1 MNASARQRALVIVAA
16 VCFVL
21 ALPLVAHADDGD
33 VRREGTCTRSSSVEL
48 RLRADDDR
56 IRVELEI
63 ESTRSGAWSVIL
75 LHERRIV
82 YRGTLRSRGG
92 SVELRRTVPDWVG
105 PDAVVARATGPRSE
119 SCRVAASV

>member
-1 MNASARQRALVIVAA
+1 MNASARHPTLVVLAVA
-16 VCFVL
+16 CFVL

-63 ESTRSGAWSVIL
+63 ESVRSGTWSVIL
-75 LHERRIV
+75 LHERRIA
-82 YRGTLRSRGG
+82 YRGTLRSRRG